1 MDGKKAEIE
10 FPHLWEYRVFSSA
23 AGIDEVEKNIRRAV
37 EEMKLSGMELE
48 RGAVSGNGSYR
59 ALRLAVTVG
68 SKDEANALGERIRKL
83 DGVRFIL

>member
-10 FPHLWEYRVFSSA
+10 FPRLWEYRVFSSTA
-23 AGIDEVEKNIRRAV
+23 SVDEVEKNIGRV
-37 EEMKLSGMELE
+37 VGEMKLSGMQLE
-48 RGAVSGNGSYR
+48 RGSVSGSGSYR

-68 SKDEANALGERIRKL
+68 SKDEANTLGEMIRKL